1 MQFNWSVDSFGDSKH
16 DICSENEEN
25 IIKEKQGQQHEAVL
39 EVSEEHGLESMNTEN
54 EAQNVVEYK
63 AFEVDVA
70 AHLDHR
76 DDEAKYVKEGN
87 LELKTDHFDININDI
102 FLVISIKG
110 PWRETLDECFNS
122 SCSSNTDVEYYEIV
136 YAVLAEV
143 LHTVI
148 ETTERSTCK
157 EWELPSVVE
166 GHLLNISS
174 SFNLQD
180 VNFLHLAEELVYGFV
195 GSDSD
200 DQNRMERDVDLNGY
214 LVCDATD
221 GCQGKKYAV
230 AY

>member
-1 MQFNWSVDSFGDSKH
+1 
-16 DICSENEEN
+16 
-25 IIKEKQGQQHEAVL
+25 
-39 EVSEEHGLESMNTEN
+39 MNTEN

-63 AFEVDVA
+63 TFEVDVTR
-70 AHLDHR
+70 HLDHR

-87 LELKTDHFDININDI
+87 LELKSDHADTKINDV

-122 SCSSNTDVEYYEIV
+122 SGTTNSDVENYEIV

-148 ETTERSTCK
+148 ESTERKTRK
-157 EWELPSVVE
+157 DWELHSITHR
-166 GHLLNISS
+166 HLLNISS

-195 GSDSD
+195 GSNSD
-200 DQNRMERDVDLNGY
+200 DQYRMESNVDLNGY

-221 GCQGKKYAV
+221 GC
-230 AY
+230 